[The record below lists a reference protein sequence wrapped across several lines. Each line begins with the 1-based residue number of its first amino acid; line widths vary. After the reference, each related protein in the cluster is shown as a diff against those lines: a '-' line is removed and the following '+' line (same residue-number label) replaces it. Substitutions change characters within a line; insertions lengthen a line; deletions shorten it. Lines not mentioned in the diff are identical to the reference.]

1 MSRMNT
7 QENKRI
13 IWLLVLILIMFL
25 FIQCDLFDNGDDDEN
40 DGDDG
45 LMWIE
50 CSSVEKDTTIYYVSS
65 LGNDKSY
72 GTGENTA
79 FKTIAQAFRSIKPG
93 GTIRILP
100 GTYNESIGFMG
111 CGNATS
117 SITIEGYNG
126 IPTLDGENKST
137 IGIYCEKCR
146 NLIFRNLMFENYT
159 DIGIGASLSNGITLQ
174 NLIIRENG
182 HAVQLKDW
190 ELEGYGIHIDDS
202 ENILIENNDV
212 YRNGPEPQIVPDFI
226 MGTGINTYGN
236 KNVIIRNNKS
246 YKNIGGGILV
256 EDSYNVLVEGNHVYE
271 NDLDAS
277 VDEWWDG
284 GLWLDGGK
292 DVIVRN
298 NLFENNLG
306 PGIEISD
313 EDLQKPT
320 GYVLENNVSKG
331 NYYGIFIWNF
341 GTTDWPADSIISRSG
356 NQFIESDSLNV
367 WIVDWF

>member
-1 MSRMNT
+1 MNT
-7 QENKRI
+7 PENKII
-13 IWLLVLILIMFL
+13 IWLFVLILITLL
-25 FIQCDLFDNGDDDEN
+25 FIQCDLFNNGDDDEDIG
-40 DGDDG
+40 DGE
-45 LMWIE
+45 LLWIE
-50 CSSVEKDTTIYYVSS
+50 CKSAEKDTTIYYVSPI
-65 LGNDKSY
+65 GNDKSN
-72 GTGENTA
+72 GTSQNTA
-79 FKTIAQAFRSIKPG
+79 FKSIAQAFRSIKPG
-93 GTIRILP
+93 GTIRILL
-100 GTYNESIGFMG
+100 GTYSESIGLLG

-117 SITIEGYNG
+117 NIIIEGYYG
-126 IPTLDGENKST
+126 IPTLDGEDKST
-137 IGIYCEKCR
+137 IGIYCEQCR
-146 NLIFRNLMFENYT
+146 NLIFRNIKFQNYT
-159 DIGIGASLSNGITLQ
+159 DFGIGASLSNNITLQ

-202 ENILIENNDV
+202 ENIVIENNDV
-212 YRNGPEPQIVPDFI
+212 YRNGPDPQIVPDYI

-236 KNVIIRNNKS
+236 KNVVIRNNQS

-284 GLWLDGGK
+284 GLWVDGGK
-292 DVIVRN
+292 DVIIRN
-298 NLFENNLG
+298 NIFENNLG

-313 EDLQKPT
+313 EDLQKPS
-320 GYVLENNVSKG
+320 GYILENNVSKG

-341 GTTDWPADSIISRSG
+341 GTNDWPDESIISRSG
-356 NQFIESDSLNV
+356 NQFINNSRMDV